1 MLNSDVTGLLVC
13 FLSQGG
19 FKGAFVS
26 VDLSKEH
33 ADTSGQVNCVKK
45 KKRHNFLNILSQ
57 SVAHWCFPG
66 DEGRYLSVLHPFL
79 SLPVA
84 EWLEDNVLGFQAL
97 PENTGSPLSC
107 F

>member
-45 KKRHNFLNILSQ
+45 KKTQFFEYFESECGALVFPRRRRQ
-57 SVAHWCFPG
+57 VSVSSPPFPFTSSG
-66 DEGRYLSVLHPFL
+66 
-79 SLPVA
+79 
-84 EWLEDNVLGFQAL
+84 
-97 PENTGSPLSC
+97 
-107 F
+107 